1 MSTRSAVIGMAFLLA
16 GAPSASFAETVL
28 APFVGTTFGGGAHD
42 DFGSTQHLV
51 YGGTLSFLATPLGF
65 EIDGQYSPHFF
76 GDTSGSNVASFMG
89 GLTLGGGE
97 PGGLRVYAVAGA
109 GLLKSR
115 VPATAEFFETDRNSF
130 GIELGGS
137 LIVPVSRSLGLKG
150 DLRYFRGLSD
160 LGSSG
165 VHDIDLSGFHFW
177 RASGGLAF
185 RF

>member
-1 MSTRSAVIGMAFLLA
+1 MSTRSAVVRMAFLLA
-16 GAPSASFAETVL
+16 LAPSASFAETVL
-28 APFVGTTFGGGAHD
+28 APFVGTTSEGGAHD
-42 DFGSTQHLV
+42 EFGSTQHLV
-51 YGGTLSFLATPLGF
+51 YGGTLSFLGTPLGL
-65 EIDGQYSPHFF
+65 EIDGQYAPHFF
-76 GDTSGSNVASFMG
+76 GDAGGSNVASFMG
-89 GLTLGGGE
+89 ELVLGGGD
-97 PGGLRVYAVAGA
+97 PGGLRVYATAGA

-130 GIELGGS
+130 GIVLGGS
-137 LIVPVSRSLGLKG
+137 LIAPLSRSLGLKV

-165 VHDIDLSGFHFW
+165 AGEIDLSGFHFW